1 MNPTTTSPDTRT
13 PRRADAELN
22 DAKILDAAVALAER
36 QGSVPSISAV
46 AREARVGTTTI
57 YRRFESLRALRTRT
71 SAVLVCNRLAPSM
84 MAARADGRPMQ
95 AFRTLSLALITQ
107 VLALPPEAVSLEDL
121 MEEYLARFG
130 TVIADVKASAQRSGE
145 LRPDITVDDIAG
157 VTVAMLAGVIQ
168 ARPWIS
174 SPERYVALLFDG
186 LSRTDAPTLPP
197 A

>member
-71 SAVLVCNRLAPSM
+71 SAVLVCNRLAPWM